1 MHLLA
6 MVGFALCVSIVFAGI
21 NAETETFQARFLYG
35 LKVFGSFIGTGIGIA
50 LVLYLFQR

>member
-6 MVGFALCVSIVFAGI
+6 MVGFALCVSVVFAGI
-21 NAETETFQARFLYG
+21 NSETETLQARFLYG